1 MLKFFLTV
9 MLLAYSVIASADYC
23 VDQYDTQITK
33 VNTELGMLLKRQ
45 GEIDTRVAQIYVSV
59 AKLSKDIADAA
70 KKVPPDTETI
80 QRLGGQISDLD
91 RERTLL
97 EAEGYKN
104 QDRAGQLKGVVPAEL
119 QGKLRGCVEATAPTN
134 RLVNLAIQTLAIVST
149 GGAAVTLPPKAL
161 YVDMGAVLNG
171 YPTGGSTSVINEA
184 REAALRALPGGLGSD
199 SNDVGKF
206 IRNPVGVISCI
217 LGGC

>member
-1 MLKFFLTV
+1 MFKYFVMGIFLAHSA
-9 MLLAYSVIASADYC
+9 LASADYC
-23 VDQYDTQITK
+23 VDQYDGQITK
-33 VNTELGMLLKRQ
+33 VNTELGTLLKRQ
-45 GEIDTRVAQIYVSV
+45 AEIDTRVAQIYVSV
-59 AKLSKDIADAA
+59 SKLSKDLADAA
-70 KKVPPDTETI
+70 KKVPPDTGTI
-80 QRLGGQISDLD
+80 QRLGEQIADLD
-91 RERTLL
+91 REKTLL

-134 RLVNLAIQTLAIVST
+134 RLVNLAIQTIAIVST
-149 GGAAVTLPPKAL
+149 GGAAVNLPPKAL

-206 IRNPVGVISCI
+206 LRNPVGVISCI
-217 LGGC
+217 FGCS